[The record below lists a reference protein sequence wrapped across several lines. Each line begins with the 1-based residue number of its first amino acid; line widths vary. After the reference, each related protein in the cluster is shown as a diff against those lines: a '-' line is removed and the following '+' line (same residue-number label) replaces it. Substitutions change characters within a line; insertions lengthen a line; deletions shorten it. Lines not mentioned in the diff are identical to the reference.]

1 MLYNIYLKEVIHTKY
16 IDIKP
21 TIKILLEQEKKNFIK
36 SKSKCPIAL
45 FSSSNENMCYIITAP
60 WECEAMQIVGEFSKE
75 PSLKNLTNIY
85 AVVGDQTLNI
95 EKRIFLGLINQAFYL
110 NINDQ
115 EKLKAIYNRLLLN
128 SNNPDYNTY
137 INYCKRIR
145 TSKRSNR
152 LKFNL
157 NKQTK

>member
-1 MLYNIYLKEVIHTKY
+1 MKY

-21 TIKILLEQEKKNFIK
+21 TIKILLEQEKKKFIK
-36 SKSKCPIAL
+36 SNNKCPIAL
-45 FSSSNENMCYIITAP
+45 FSSNNENMCYIITAP

-85 AVVGDQTLNI
+85 AVVGDQTLNV
-95 EKRIFLGLINQAFYL
+95 EKRVFFNLINQSFYL
-110 NINDQ
+110 GINDQ

-137 INYCKRIR
+137 INYCKKIR
-145 TSKRSNR
+145 SSKKDNK
-152 LKFNL
+152 LKFNSD
-157 NKQTK
+157 KPTK